1 MDVTDPRDRYDDL
14 LTERRS
20 WAVDAE
26 TFAAMDDNE
35 AFTAGWVTI
44 GVALD
49 DAGRVLLVYN
59 GDDEQWVVPG
69 GSVQRGETLP
79 EALVRELE
87 EETGVAVEPVRPH
100 AAVENVITYDGRTR
114 SFTTVAFEARPET
127 TTVGENLGEDDEAIE
142 RASWFHELPVET
154 FEREFATRLVDRLR

>member
-14 LTERRS
+14 LTERRT

-26 TFAAMDDNE
+26 TFAAMGDNE

-49 DAGRVLLVYN
+49 EVGRVLLVYN

-69 GSVQRGETLP
+69 GSVQPGETLP

-100 AAVENVITYDGRTR
+100 AAVENVIEYEDRTR
-114 SFTTVAFEARPET
+114 SFTTVAFEDRPET